1 MDTSHTESCEI
12 IAISN
17 DYSQM
22 QISSNTSL
30 KRITNITGDILQHSM
45 DIMGY
50 STNIKQKIKTRMTEI
65 FKQNKTDYNF
75 QFFNV
80 EEIVFLLLCK
90 SITSLRIPYN
100 QKKILRLIQ
109 FFFQNYRS

>member
-1 MDTSHTESCEI
+1 MDTSHTESYEI

-30 KRITNITGDILQHSM
+30 KRITNIIENILQQSV

-50 STNIKQKIKTRMTEI
+50 STNIKQKIRTRMTEI

-75 QFFNV
+75 KFSNI
-80 EEIVFLLLCK
+80 EEIVFLLFCK

-100 QKKILRLIQ
+100 QKKMLRLIQ
-109 FFFQNYRS
+109 FFFQNYRR